1 MPSLGTKT
9 QYLNRVSNN
18 NPAMKYKDIKL
29 RALEPEDLELLYN
42 WENNLSYWVISNTV
56 SPFSKY
62 TLKRY
67 VENSHK
73 SIYETSQLRL
83 MIDHIGDKVSIGTID
98 IFDFDPFH
106 KRAGLGIL
114 IANDEYRRK
123 GYATMALT
131 CLIDYCFKT
140 LQLHQLYCN
149 ILANN
154 HESIELFRKIGFSE
168 CGVKKEWIKVADG
181 YIDEHMFQLINPK
194 KHQ

>member
-1 MPSLGTKT
+1 
-9 QYLNRVSNN
+9 
-18 NPAMKYKDIKL
+18 MKYKDIRL

-42 WENNLSYWVISNTV
+42 WENNLSYWIISSTV
-56 SPFSKY
+56 TPFSKY

-73 SIYETSQLRL
+73 SIYETGQLRL
-83 MIDHIGDKVSIGTID
+83 MIDHIHDKVSIGTID

-106 KRAGLGIL
+106 KRAGIGIL
-114 IANDEYRRK
+114 IANEEYRRK
-123 GYATMALT
+123 GYASMALT
-131 CLIDYCFKT
+131 CLKDYCFKT

-154 HESIELFRKIGFSE
+154 CESIDLFRKIGFVES
-168 CGVKKEWIKVADG
+168 GVKKEWINTSEG

-194 KHQ
+194 ETKG

>member
-1 MPSLGTKT
+1 MIYDK
-9 QYLNRVSNN
+9 V
-18 NPAMKYKDIKL
+18 KL

-73 SIYETSQLRL
+73 SIYETGQLRL
-83 MIDHIGDKVSIGTID
+83 MIDHIEDKLSIGTID

-114 IANDEYRRK
+114 IANEDYRRK
-123 GYATMALT
+123 GFATMALT
-131 CLIDYCFKT
+131 CLVEYCFKT

-154 HESIELFRKIGFSE
+154 CESIDLFKKIGFVE
-168 CGVKKEWIKVADG
+168 TGIKKEWINTSDG
-181 YIDEHMFQLINPK
+181 YLDEHMFQLINQK
-194 KHQ
+194 

>member
-1 MPSLGTKT
+1 
-9 QYLNRVSNN
+9 
-18 NPAMKYKDIKL
+18 MKYDKIRL

-73 SIYETSQLRL
+73 SIYETGQLRL
-83 MIDHIGDKVSIGTID
+83 MIDHITDKISIGTID

-114 IANDEYRRK
+114 IANEDYRRK

-131 CLIDYCFKT
+131 CLVDYCFKT

-154 HESIELFRKIGFSE
+154 CESIDLFKKIGFVE
-168 CGVKKEWIKVADG
+168 TGVKKEWINTSDG
-181 YIDEHMFQLINPK
+181 YLDEHIFQLINPK
-194 KHQ
+194 KI

>member
-1 MPSLGTKT
+1 
-9 QYLNRVSNN
+9 
-18 NPAMKYKDIKL
+18 MKYKDIRL

-42 WENNLSYWVISNTV
+42 WENNLSYWIISSTV
-56 SPFSKY
+56 TPFSKY

-73 SIYETSQLRL
+73 SIYETGQLRL
-83 MIDHIGDKVSIGTID
+83 MIDHIHDKVSIGTID

-106 KRAGLGIL
+106 KRAGIGIL
-114 IANDEYRRK
+114 IANEEYRRK
-123 GYATMALT
+123 GYASMALT
-131 CLIDYCFKT
+131 CLKDYCFKT

-154 HESIELFRKIGFSE
+154 CESIDLFKKIGFVES
-168 CGVKKEWIKVADG
+168 GVKKEWINTSEG

-194 KHQ
+194 ETKG